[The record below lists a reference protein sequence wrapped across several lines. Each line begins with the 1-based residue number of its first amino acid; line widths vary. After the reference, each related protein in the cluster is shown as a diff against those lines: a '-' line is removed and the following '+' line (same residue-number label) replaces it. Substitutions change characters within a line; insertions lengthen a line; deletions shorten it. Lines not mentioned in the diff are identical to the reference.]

1 MAGQG
6 AGKCCLYL
14 PALTARTHGVTL
26 RFKDKRTLT
35 LLTWQHIITLRT
47 SSLPDGERDLMMGNL
62 ICRHR
67 LVLNVKF
74 DCLKIESC
82 VVLITRIVADFN
94 HIWSQIVVLSYAI

>member
-1 MAGQG
+1 
-6 AGKCCLYL
+6 
-14 PALTARTHGVTL
+14 
-26 RFKDKRTLT
+26 
-35 LLTWQHIITLRT
+35 
-47 SSLPDGERDLMMGNL
+47 MGNL

-94 HIWSQIVVLSYAI
+94 HIWSQIFVCHTLSEKAFYKDLDNEVFIYGKRPI

>member
-47 SSLPDGERDLMMGNL
+47 SSLPVMGNL